1 VAQRF
6 GPEKVERQ
14 DMLGSFI
21 NHGLTQPEAEIELVL
36 QM

>member
-1 VAQRF
+1 MAQRF